1 MVTAKGVLAESPSLT
16 FCSLT
21 IIGSTLLTAGISRVA
36 VFSVVGSTWAVVF
49 SSVVILAGLFSA
61 FIATATGAGVVDD
74 PCLGASSSFFCG
86 TVGEV
91 VNTGLGWGSAIIISR
106 EGCFAAVKRNRPFS
120 SCI

>member
-1 MVTAKGVLAESPSLT
+1 VVTAKGVLAESPSLT

-74 PCLGASSSFFCG
+74 PCFFLRDCRG
-86 TVGEV
+86 SCQYWF
-91 VNTGLGWGSAIIISR
+91 GLGLRNNNFSGGLFCRCKKESAI
-106 EGCFAAVKRNRPFS
+106 F
-120 SCI
+120 